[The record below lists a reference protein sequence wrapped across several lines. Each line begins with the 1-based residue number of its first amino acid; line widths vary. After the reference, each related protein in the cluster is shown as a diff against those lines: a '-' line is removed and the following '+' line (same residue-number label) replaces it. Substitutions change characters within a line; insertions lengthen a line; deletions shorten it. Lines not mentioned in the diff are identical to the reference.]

1 MPGTPSLRLRPMHV
15 HPLERWRHEHDFLG
29 ADHER
34 NERRTRL
41 VIVLTLVMMVA
52 EVAAGL
58 ITGSM
63 ALLAD
68 GWHMATHA
76 GALALS
82 AAAYA
87 FARRHAKSSR
97 YVFGTGKVGD
107 LAGFASAVLLAAIAG
122 LIAFE
127 SIEHL
132 LAHPAI
138 RFDEAIL
145 VAVIGLAVNLVSA
158 LILGRGHAHEH
169 SHSHSHEH
177 EHERGEHEL
186 HHLAHTDHNLRSV
199 YAHVLADALTSIF
212 AIGAL
217 LAGKFL
223 GWAWMDPVCG
233 LVGALVILR
242 WSLGLAR
249 DAGSVLLDTEN
260 DPELAE
266 RVRSRLEQNGDRVTD
281 LHVWRVGPGRF
292 AAIVSLVS
300 DDACA
305 PEHYKDRLAD
315 IACLAHVTVEVN
327 PCPGEHALVT
337 ERS

>member
-1 MPGTPSLRLRPMHV
+1 MSPMHV

-29 ADHER
+29 ADHEK

-52 EVAAGL
+52 EIAAGL
-58 ITGSM
+58 VTGSM

-82 AAAYA
+82 AVAYA
-87 FARRHAKSSR
+87 YARRHAQSSR

-107 LAGFASAVLLAAIAG
+107 LAGFASAVLLAAIAC
-122 LIAFE
+122 LIGFE
-127 SIEHL
+127 SIQHL
-132 LAHPAI
+132 LARPAI
-138 RFDEAIL
+138 RFDEAL
-145 VAVIGLAVNLVSA
+145 FVATIGLGVNVASA
-158 LILGRGHAHEH
+158 LILGHWRGHGHAEDEHGDHGHAHV
-169 SHSHSHEH
+169 
-177 EHERGEHEL
+177 
-186 HHLAHTDHNLRSV
+186 DHNLRSA
-199 YAHVLADALTSIF
+199 YLHVVADALTSVF

-217 LAGKFL
+217 LAGKLL
-223 GWAWMDPVCG
+223 GWAWTDPLCG
-233 LVGALVILR
+233 LLGALFILR

-249 DAGSVLLDTEN
+249 DAGAVLLDTES
-260 DPELAE
+260 DSELPA
-266 RVRSRLEQNGDRVTD
+266 RVRALLETNGDRVTD

-292 AAIVSLVS
+292 AAIASLVS
-300 DDACA
+300 DDAKA
-305 PEHYKDRLAD
+305 PEHYKERLAD

-327 PCPGEHALVT
+327 PCPGEHPLVA

>member
-1 MPGTPSLRLRPMHV
+1 MTPMHD

-34 NERRTRL
+34 NERRTRV
-41 VIVLTLVMMVA
+41 VIALTLVMMVA

-58 ITGSM
+58 LTGSM

-87 FARRHAKSSR
+87 FARRHARSSR

-122 LIAFE
+122 LIGFE
-127 SIEHL
+127 SFQHL
-132 LAHPAI
+132 LARPAI

-145 VAVIGLAVNLVSA
+145 VALVGLAVNLASA
-158 LILGRGHAHEH
+158 WILGAGHSHAHDHAHGHAHAH
-169 SHSHSHEH
+169 S
-177 EHERGEHEL
+177 
-186 HHLAHTDHNLRSV
+186 DHNLRSA
-199 YAHVLADALTSIF
+199 YLHVMADALTSVF
-212 AIGAL
+212 AIAAL

-223 GWAWMDPVCG
+223 GWDWMDPLCG
-233 LVGALVILR
+233 LLGALVILR
-242 WSLGLAR
+242 WSLALAR
-249 DAGSVLLDTEN
+249 DTGAVLLDTEN

-266 RVRSRLEQNGDRVTD
+266 RVRARLEETNGDRVTD

-300 DDACA
+300 DDPHA
-305 PEHYKDRLAD
+305 PEQYKERLTN

-327 PCPGEHALVT
+327 PCPGEHPLVA

>member
-1 MPGTPSLRLRPMHV
+1 MSPMHV

-29 ADHER
+29 ADHEK

-52 EVAAGL
+52 EIAAGL
-58 ITGSM
+58 VTGSM

-87 FARRHAKSSR
+87 YARRHARSSR

-127 SIEHL
+127 SVEHL
-132 LAHPAI
+132 LARPAI

-145 VAVIGLAVNLVSA
+145 VAVIGLAVNLASA
-158 LILGRGHAHEH
+158 WILGAGHAHAHEHDHGHAHEH
-169 SHSHSHEH
+169 
-177 EHERGEHEL
+177 
-186 HHLAHTDHNLRSV
+186 AHGHADHNLRSA
-199 YAHVLADALTSIF
+199 YLHVLADALTSVF

-223 GWAWMDPVCG
+223 GWDWMDPLCG
-233 LVGALVILR
+233 LAGALVILR
-242 WSLGLAR
+242 WSLALAR
-249 DAGSVLLDTEN
+249 DAGAVLLDTEN

-266 RVRSRLEQNGDRVTD
+266 RVRARLEETNGDRVTD

-300 DDACA
+300 DDAHA
-305 PEHYKDRLAD
+305 PEHYKERLTD
-315 IACLAHVTVEVN
+315 IACLAHVTIEVN
-327 PCPGEHALVT
+327 PCPGEHPLVA

>member
-1 MPGTPSLRLRPMHV
+1 MHV

-29 ADHER
+29 ADHAR

-87 FARRHAKSSR
+87 FARRHEKSSR

-107 LAGFASAVLLAAIAG
+107 LAGFASAVLLALIAG
-122 LIAFE
+122 LIGYE
-127 SIEHL
+127 SIVHL
-132 LAHPAI
+132 LSRPAI

-169 SHSHSHEH
+169 AHEH
-177 EHERGEHEL
+177 GEHEL
-186 HHLAHTDHNLRSV
+186 HHHAHADHNLRSV
-199 YAHVLADALTSIF
+199 YLHVLADALTSIF
-212 AIGAL
+212 AIAAL

-260 DPELAE
+260 DPELSE
-266 RVRSRLEQNGDRVTD
+266 RVRARLEQNGDRVID

-305 PEHYKDRLAD
+305 PEHYKDRLVD

-327 PCPGEHALVT
+327 PCPGEHPLVT

>member
-1 MPGTPSLRLRPMHV
+1 MHD

-29 ADHER
+29 EQHER

-41 VIVLTLVMMVA
+41 VIALTLVMMVA
-52 EVAAGL
+52 EIAAGL
-58 ITGSM
+58 FTGSM

-87 FARRHAKSSR
+87 YARRHARSSR

-107 LAGFASAVLLAAIAG
+107 LAGFASAVFLAAIAG
-122 LIAFE
+122 LIAYE
-127 SIEHL
+127 SIQHL
-132 LAHPAI
+132 LARPAI
-138 RFDEAIL
+138 RFDEAIF
-145 VAVIGLAVNLVSA
+145 VAVIGLAVNLASA
-158 LILGRGHAHEH
+158 LILGWGHADGHVHAHAHAEH
-169 SHSHSHEH
+169 GH
-177 EHERGEHEL
+177 RQ
-186 HHLAHTDHNLRSV
+186 AHAHADHNLRSA
-199 YAHVLADALTSIF
+199 YLHVLADALTSVF
-212 AIGAL
+212 AIAAL

-249 DAGSVLLDTEN
+249 DAGAVLLDAEC
-260 DPELAE
+260 DSELAR
-266 RVRSRLEQNGDRVTD
+266 RVRARLEETSGDRVTD

-292 AAIVSLVS
+292 AAVASLVS
-300 DDACA
+300 DDAQA
-305 PEHYKDRLAD
+305 PEHYKERLAD

-327 PCPGEHALVT
+327 PCPGDHPLVA

>member
-1 MPGTPSLRLRPMHV
+1 MESMHA

-29 ADHER
+29 ANHAR

-41 VIVLTLVMMVA
+41 VIALSLVMMVA

-58 ITGSM
+58 LTGSM

-87 FARRHAKSSR
+87 YARRHARSSR

-132 LAHPAI
+132 LSRPAI
-138 RFDEAIL
+138 RFDEALL
-145 VAVIGLAVNLVSA
+145 VAAAGLAVNLASA
-158 LILGRGHAHEH
+158 VILGAGHAPAHAHEH
-169 SHSHSHEH
+169 VEH
-177 EHERGEHEL
+177 GPEHVH
-186 HHLAHTDHNLRSV
+186 ADHNLRSA
-199 YAHVLADALTSIF
+199 YLHVLADALTSVF
-212 AIGAL
+212 AIAAL

-223 GWAWMDPVCG
+223 GWAWTDPVCG

-249 DAGSVLLDTEN
+249 DAGAVLLDTES
-260 DPELAE
+260 DSELAE
-266 RVRSRLEQNGDRVTD
+266 RVRARLEETNGDRVTD

-292 AAIVSLVS
+292 AAIASLVS
-300 DDACA
+300 DEPCA
-305 PEHYKDRLAD
+305 PEHYKERLAG
-315 IACLAHVTVEVN
+315 IPCLAHVTVEVN
-327 PCPGEHALVT
+327 PCPGERALVA
-337 ERS
+337 ERP

>member
-1 MPGTPSLRLRPMHV
+1 MSPMHD

-29 ADHER
+29 ADHEK

-41 VIVLTLVMMVA
+41 VIALTLVMMVA
-52 EVAAGL
+52 EIAAGL
-58 ITGSM
+58 LTGSM

-87 FARRHAKSSR
+87 YARRHARSSR

-122 LIAFE
+122 LIGFE
-127 SIEHL
+127 SIQHL
-132 LAHPAI
+132 LARPAI

-145 VAVIGLAVNLVSA
+145 VAIVGLGVNLASA
-158 LILGRGHAHEH
+158 LILGAGSGHGHE
-169 SHSHSHEH
+169 
-177 EHERGEHEL
+177 GETFHD
-186 HHLAHTDHNLRSV
+186 HVHADHNLRSA
-199 YAHVLADALTSIF
+199 YMHVLADALTSVF
-212 AIGAL
+212 AIAAL

-223 GWAWMDPVCG
+223 GWAWTDPVCG

-249 DAGSVLLDTEN
+249 DAGAVLLDAER
-260 DPELAE
+260 DSELAE
-266 RVRSRLEQNGDRVTD
+266 RIRARLEETHGDRVTD

-292 AAIVSLVS
+292 AAIASLVS
-300 DDACA
+300 DDARA
-305 PEHYKDRLAD
+305 PEHYKERLTD
-315 IACLAHVTVEVN
+315 IACLAHVTLEVN
-327 PCPGEHALVT
+327 PCPGEHSLVA

>member
-1 MPGTPSLRLRPMHV
+1 MPLSAGPYSPVDTMSPMHV

-29 ADHER
+29 ADHEK

-107 LAGFASAVLLAAIAG
+107 LAGFASAVCLAAIAA

-158 LILGRGHAHEH
+158 LILGPG
-169 SHSHSHEH
+169 HEH
-177 EHERGEHEL
+177 EHGEHEL
-186 HHLAHTDHNLRSV
+186 DHHHAHADHNLRSAYV
-199 YAHVLADALTSIF
+199 HVLADALTSIF
-212 AIGAL
+212 AIAAL
-217 LAGKFL
+217 LAGKVL

-266 RVRSRLEQNGDRVTD
+266 RVRARLEQNGDRVID

-300 DDACA
+300 DDARA
-305 PEHYKDRLAD
+305 PEHYKERLAD
-315 IACLAHVTVEVN
+315 IVCLAHVTVEVN
-327 PCPGEHALVT
+327 PCPGEHPLVA

>member
-1 MPGTPSLRLRPMHV
+1 MSPMHD

-29 ADHER
+29 ADHAR

-41 VIVLTLVMMVA
+41 VIALTLVMMVA
-52 EVAAGL
+52 EIAAGL

-87 FARRHAKSSR
+87 YARRNAKSSR

-107 LAGFASAVLLAAIAG
+107 LAGFASAVLLAAIAA

-132 LAHPAI
+132 LARPAI
-138 RFDEAIL
+138 RFDEAIF
-145 VAVIGLAVNLVSA
+145 VATIGLGVNMASA
-158 LILGRGHAHEH
+158 LILGHWRGHGHEDVHEH
-169 SHSHSHEH
+169 VHEH
-177 EHERGEHEL
+177 GHGRQEDHVHV
-186 HHLAHTDHNLRSV
+186 DHNLRSA
-199 YAHVLADALTSIF
+199 YMHVLADALTSVF
-212 AIGAL
+212 AIAAL
-217 LAGKFL
+217 LAGKLL

-233 LVGALVILR
+233 LAGALVILR

-249 DAGSVLLDTEN
+249 DAGAVLLDTES
-260 DPELAE
+260 DSELPA
-266 RVRSRLEQNGDRVTD
+266 RVRALLETNGDRVTD

-292 AAIVSLVS
+292 AAIASLVS
-300 DDACA
+300 DDAQA
-305 PEHYKDRLAD
+305 PEHYKERLAE

-327 PCPGEHALVT
+327 PCPGEHALAA